1 MLSFIACHYYDSH
14 VQYKDYAK
22 DAPVIQWFWETVHAM
37 NPGQRRDLLRFST
50 GCVRAP
56 IMGLGSMP
64 FVIQRSGPDSNRLP
78 AAHTCFN
85 ILDLPEYSTKD
96 KLREKLLV
104 AISNA
109 EGFGLR

>member
-1 MLSFIACHYYDSH
+1 MVKA
-14 VQYKDYAK
+14 
-22 DAPVIQWFWETVHAM
+22 FWETVHAM
-37 NPGQRRDLLRFST
+37 TPEQRRNLLRFST

-64 FVIQRSGPDSNRLP
+64 FIIQRSGPDTDRLP

-85 ILDLPEYSTKD
+85 ILDLPEYSSKE